1 MVMNPHKFDFQ
12 VKLQDE
18 LNKFNIDIGQGDI
31 IQELMQERKSES
43 DITAY
48 VGASELQQNEVLQ
61 AVKANPVPIVSP
73 DSSDFTKLS
82 EHNPSPRYIESK
94 FRKTTNDFSGYVPVL
109 GPSRTASKP
118 LPPVKMR
125 T

>member
-1 MVMNPHKFDFQ
+1 MNPHKFDFQ

-48 VGASELQQNEVLQ
+48 VGASELQQNEVL
-61 AVKANPVPIVSP
+61 
-73 DSSDFTKLS
+73 
-82 EHNPSPRYIESK
+82 
-94 FRKTTNDFSGYVPVL
+94 
-109 GPSRTASKP
+109 
-118 LPPVKMR
+118 
-125 T
+125 